1 MSAAALLRRVGLI
14 GVVLFANLWSLVPVA
29 GAASVP
35 FHDEYSN
42 GLITLCD
49 QNGQPVTSGD
59 TRSEPFAWEAVASSP
74 APPRYQKG
82 LAYLYAYQPL
92 QYLDP
97 GDWSGEQ
104 LTDGSWYSNGQHPIA
119 EATNKDIPMVW
130 FVQAFP
136 AHWNGYVELR
146 MLLSV
151 PGEPPITSPYPTAI
165 IQVKGY
171 HWTLIQG
178 GTTPCNSGTARTLE
192 AQINPNANLNTP
204 KEVSVGVPAS
214 SHPTP
219 STTSAAG
226 SSVASNGSSSSL
238 PPDVGLQNQSAG
250 AVAIT
255 NPSGGGGL
263 SSAAIAAIAVAAVM
277 AMAGCVL
284 LLRARNRRRIAPDS

>member
-1 MSAAALLRRVGLI
+1 MSAASLLRRVATI
-14 GVVLFANLWSLVPVA
+14 GVVLIASLWPVVPIA
-29 GAASVP
+29 SASSVP
-35 FHDEYSN
+35 FHDQYSN
-42 GLITLCD
+42 GLITLCG
-49 QNGQPVTSGD
+49 QNGQRVTSGD
-59 TRSEPFAWEAVASSP
+59 TRDEPFAWDAVASSP
-74 APPRYQKG
+74 APARYQKG

-92 QYLDP
+92 LYLDP

-119 EATNKDIPMVW
+119 AATNRDIPMVW

-178 GTTPCNSGTARTLE
+178 GTTPCDSGTARTLE
-192 AQINPNANLNTP
+192 SQISPNANLSTP
-204 KEVSVGVPAS
+204 REVSVGVPAR

-219 STTSAAG
+219 STTSAA
-226 SSVASNGSSSSL
+226 SSVESNGSSPSL
-238 PPDVGLQNQSAG
+238 PPDVGIQNQSAG
-250 AVAIT
+250 ALGST
-255 NPSGGGGL
+255 NSSGGGGL

-277 AMAGCVL
+277 AIGGCAL
-284 LLRARNRRRIAPDS
+284 ALRARNRRRIAADS